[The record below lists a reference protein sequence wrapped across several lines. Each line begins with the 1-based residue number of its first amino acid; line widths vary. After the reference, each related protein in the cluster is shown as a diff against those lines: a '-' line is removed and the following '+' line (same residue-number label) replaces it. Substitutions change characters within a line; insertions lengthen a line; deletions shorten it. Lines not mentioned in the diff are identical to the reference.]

1 MYLTPYF
8 GCFLHIT
15 ICDYSVWYHGFVCG
29 ALGAL
34 HPENMQ
40 VMTKVLKIHSR
51 YARKMVN
58 TMTVS
63 LLRSSTAIWYEHTS
77 SRLRPVPPPL
87 AATKSGVEH
96 RRGSGVKNRRGG
108 RPSTQGAAGQGAQ
121 P

>member
-29 ALGAL
+29 ALGAHHL
-34 HPENMQ
+34 GNWC
-40 VMTKVLKIHSR
+40 VMINVLKIPYR

-77 SRLRPVPPPL
+77 SRLRLVPPPPP
-87 AATKSGVEH
+87 ATG
-96 RRGSGVKNRRGG
+96 RGEGNRRGG
-108 RPSTQGAAGQGAQ
+108 RPSTQETPGQGAQ
-121 P
+121 L